1 MRWITQ
7 CIYRILGGRF
17 FVVTQTH
24 EYPDTVNKN
33 TFLLDFVTFFI
44 FSLIVCFWFTFKLR
58 FYEKFRKGVQC
69 VVHVPNINLSSWVS

>member
-33 TFLLDFVTFFI
+33 TFLLDFVTFFYLLSH
-44 FSLIVCFWFTFKLR
+44 SLFLIYL
-58 FYEKFRKGVQC
+58 
-69 VVHVPNINLSSWVS
+69 